1 MLTRTGSA
9 EQRQADTHRWIVL
22 GTMCLSLLLIVMDNT
37 IVNVALPTLQRD
49 LDASTTQLQWIVD
62 AYILVFAGLLLTMGS
77 LGDRFGRRGAL
88 AIGLSV
94 MGTAS
99 ILSSFANTAD
109 QLIATRALMGVGG
122 ALIMPATLSIITNV
136 FTDRRERAQAI
147 AIWSATA
154 GAAVAIGPVTG
165 GWLLEHFW
173 WGSVFLVN
181 VPVVVVALVLGQL
194 FVPTSRDPAA
204 PPVDVPGAL
213 LSIAG
218 LVALV
223 WAIIE
228 GPGGWTDPE
237 IIGGFAVAAV
247 LLGIFVVWER
257 RTRFPMLDMS
267 FFRNPRFSA
276 ASGAVMLTFFAMFG
290 SLFLLTQFLQSILG
304 YTPLEAGVRLL
315 PMAGVMLV
323 VSPLSAKVVERIGS
337 KIVVA
342 TGLSVGAVGLII
354 ASRLTAGASYPE
366 VLVALVVLAVGLALV
381 MPPATESIMGS
392 LPLAKA
398 GVGSAVNDT
407 TRQVGGAL
415 GVAVLGSVMSST
427 YGPRVSEA
435 ISGLPVSSEQAAAIH
450 DQIGAA
456 LRAAAEIGGEPGRVL
471 ADVASR
477 GFADGMSAAFII
489 GAAALALGA
498 VIVSLFLPAR
508 ARDHEPAAAGAAGDG
523 QRTDIPAVAA
533 GDGHRSAAPA
543 APTGPAVPA
552 DTLGSEPPDQ
562 VTGAPRLPT
571 AAPDAEPG

>member
-9 EQRQADTHRWIVL
+9 EERQADTRRWIVL
-22 GTMCLSLLLIVMDNT
+22 GVMCLSLLLIVMDNT

-49 LDASTTQLQWIVD
+49 LDASTTQLQWVVD

-88 AIGLSV
+88 AIGLAI
-94 MGTAS
+94 MGTGS
-99 ILSSFANTAD
+99 ILSAFANDAD

-122 ALIMPATLSIITNV
+122 AMIMPATLSIITNV
-136 FTDRRERAQAI
+136 FTERRERAQAI
-147 AIWSATA
+147 AIWAATA
-154 GAAVAIGPVTG
+154 SAAVATGPVTG

-204 PPVDVPGAL
+204 PPIDVPGAL

-218 LVALV
+218 LVVLV

-237 IIGGFAVAAV
+237 ILGAFALAAV
-247 LLGIFVVWER
+247 LLGAFILWER
-257 RTRFPMLDMS
+257 WTRFPMLDVS

-276 ASGAVMLTFFAMFG
+276 ASGAIMLTFFAMFG

-304 YTPLEAGVRLL
+304 YTPLEAGIRLL
-315 PMAGVMLV
+315 PMAGVMIV
-323 VSPLSAKVVERIGS
+323 ISPLSAKVVERIGS

-342 TGLSVGAVGLII
+342 SGLSIAAIGLII

-366 VLVALVVLAVGLALV
+366 VLASLVVLAAGMALV

-392 LPLAKA
+392 LPPAKA

-427 YGPRVSEA
+427 YGPRVSDA
-435 ISGLPVSSEQAAAIH
+435 ISGLPLSSEQATAIH

-456 LRAAAEIGGEPGRVL
+456 IRAAGEIGGAPGRAL

-477 GFADGMSAAFII
+477 GFADGMSTAFII

-498 VIVSLFLPAR
+498 VIVALFLPAR
-508 ARDHEPAAAGAAGDG
+508 ARDHEPAVVAVAGDGQGTDNGPVAAAAGDGQVRGTAAVAPAGDGQVRGTAAGAAGDG
-523 QRTDIPAVAA
+523 
-533 GDGHRSAAPA
+533 HRLAAPA
-543 APTGPAVPA
+543 PDP
-552 DTLGSEPPDQ
+552 EP
-562 VTGAPRLPT
+562 R
-571 AAPDAEPG
+571 